1 MGGSVHDARV
11 KNFAMHD
18 AQSSKITMH
27 GARNTG
33 VHFCVMNNQVS
44 MSYIPNVA
52 FDISLLVYAMIF
64 VDNVL
69 PYLESF
75 VFVFHYHSHYSETRD
90 LGLKIGQKL
99 RLIRLQFC

>member
-1 MGGSVHDARV
+1 MGGSVHDVRV

-33 VHFCVMNNQVS
+33 MHFCVLNSKLS

-52 FDISLLVYAMIF
+52 FFMSLYAMIF

-75 VFVFHYHSHYSETRD
+75 VFVFHY
-90 LGLKIGQKL
+90 L
-99 RLIRLQFC
+99 LILVLINLY